1 MRKQTKLVAVLSAAA
16 LLAIGASM
24 TSFAAQGWQE
34 ENGSW
39 YYYDNN
45 GDAVESEW
53 KKSGNNWF
61 WLGEDGAMV
70 TDALVEDGNN
80 HYYVNANGAMVT
92 NSWVAVEPGEDDYE
106 DNAPDHYW
114 YYFGANGR
122 AYKASNGLVKKTIN
136 GKTYAFDENG
146 KMLYGFVDE
155 QGNKLEDEEPFK
167 EAVYY
172 FGSSD
177 DGAMLKGWLE
187 YTDGSDE
194 TDYENLDVMWF
205 YFGSNGKKVAATT
218 SEYKEKVVNGQKY
231 AFDEYGVMSS
241 EFTDTSL
248 ASGATATKSDSYK
261 YFSDQYDGHLKKNTW
276 VYAIPDE
283 EYSATYGIEDY
294 DNGTSRWFYANA
306 SGKLIRDQKKKIN
319 GKYYVFDEAGAELD
333 TETVNGNK
341 YGFDENGV
349 MVYEWNET
357 STLSTATGSGIK
369 YFSEETDGHLQKKTW
384 IYAVPSEEIDPDDYN
399 DDQYRWFYTD
409 SQGNTYKSD
418 LRKING
424 KKYLFNEVGIM
435 QSGLQWVDAS
445 DLDNVEIDTSDD
457 ITDTSEHIMEYN
469 TDGYNLY
476 YFSGDEEADGSMK
489 TGKNIK
495 IELDDDTFTFAFK
508 NNGQAYDYSVDGLE
522 DKKVYING
530 ILQKAD
536 SDMRYEKVSVEN
548 KDGETVDYLV
558 GTSGTVV
565 SNKKYVKDGDD
576 NWWSVDPNGKVED
589 HGSEDESK
597 DIARCVSQGKD
608 YDSEIEDDGDVKI
621 TCK

>member
-306 SGKLIRDQKKKIN
+306 SGKLTRDQKKKIN
-319 GKYYVFDEAGAELD
+319 GKYYVFDEAGRMKTGLVI
-333 TETVNGNK
+333 VNGTDFV
-341 YGFDENGV
+341 GTIDADET
-349 MVYEWNET
+349 E
-357 STLSTATGSGIK
+357 GS
-369 YFSEETDGHLQKKTW
+369 YFKNPQLALG
-384 IYAVPSEEIDPDDYN
+384 
-399 DDQYRWFYTD
+399 
-409 SQGNTYKSD
+409 G
-418 LRKING
+418 
-424 KKYLFNEVGIM
+424 
-435 QSGLQWVDAS
+435 
-445 DLDNVEIDTSDD
+445 
-457 ITDTSEHIMEYN
+457 
-469 TDGYNLY
+469 NLY
-476 YFSGDEEADGSMK
+476 YFGDNEETDGSMK
-489 TGKNIK
+489 TGKSVK
-495 IELDDDTFTFAFK
+495 IDLADDTYTFGFEKSGKAMDGLK
-508 NNGQAYDYSVDGLE
+508 DNKIYVNGMLLTASSDYKYEKITTDKSGLE
-522 DKKVYING
+522 DDYVVGTTGTIVKPHRAVKD
-530 ILQKAD
+530 AD
-536 SDMRYEKVSVEN
+536 GNYYAVYEKGNIGFVSADEDYASKKASCYA
-548 KDGETVDYLV
+548 KDGNYGQAITNSEGEET
-558 GTSGTVV
+558 G
-565 SNKKYVKDGDD
+565 
-576 NWWSVDPNGKVED
+576 W
-589 HGSEDESK
+589 
-597 DIARCVSQGKD
+597 Q
-608 YDSEIEDDGDVKI
+608 
-621 TCK
+621 CK

>member
-24 TSFAAQGWQE
+24 TSFAAKGWQE

-39 YYYDNN
+39 YYYSNDDDYVTN
-45 GDAVESEW
+45 EW

-61 WLGEDGAMV
+61 YLGDDGAMM
-70 TDALVEDGNN
+70 TDSLVEDGSKT
-80 HYYVNANGAMVT
+80 YYVNANGAMVT
-92 NSWVAVEPGEDDYE
+92 NSWVAVEPGDDDYE

-114 YYFGANGR
+114 YYFGSNGK
-122 AYKASNGLVKKTIN
+122 AYKAGDSGLSIKTIN
-136 GKTYAFDENG
+136 GKKYGFDRDS
-146 KMLYGFVDE
+146 KMVYGFVQEDGTKNTDE
-155 QGNKLEDEEPFK
+155 NPFVD
-167 EAVYY
+167 AMYY
-172 FGSSD
+172 FGDSD
-177 DGAMLKGWLE
+177 DGAMHTGWLQ
-187 YTDGSDE
+187 YMDGSDLTSSTGKE
-194 TDYENLDVMWF
+194 YSDMSEMWF
-205 YFGSNGKKVAATT
+205 YFKPSNGKMVKT
-218 SEYKEKVVNGQKY
+218 
-231 AFDEYGVMSS
+231 
-241 EFTDTSL
+241 
-248 ASGATATKSDSYK
+248 
-261 YFSDQYDGHLKKNTW
+261 
-276 VYAIPDE
+276 
-283 EYSATYGIEDY
+283 
-294 DNGTSRWFYANA
+294 
-306 SGKLIRDQKKKIN
+306 
-319 GKYYVFDEAGAELD
+319 EAGAELD

-341 YGFDENGV
+341 YGFDESGV